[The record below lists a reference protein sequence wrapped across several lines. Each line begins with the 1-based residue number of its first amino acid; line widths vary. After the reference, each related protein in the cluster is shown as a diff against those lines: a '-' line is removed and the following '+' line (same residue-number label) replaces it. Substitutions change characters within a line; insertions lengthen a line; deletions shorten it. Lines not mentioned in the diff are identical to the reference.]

1 VRIAIGS
8 DHAGFDLKSEIL
20 SFLCME
26 GCDIQDMGTFAPD
39 SVDYPDYAH
48 LVVREMLEGR
58 ADLGILICGTGIGM
72 SITANRYPGI
82 RAALCTDAF
91 MARLSR
97 EHNDANVLCLG
108 ARVVGVGLA
117 LDIVNAWI
125 NASFAGG
132 RHQRRVEKIEREAD
146 WQLA

>member
-1 VRIAIGS
+1 MRIAIGS

>member
-1 VRIAIGS
+1 
-8 DHAGFDLKSEIL
+8 
-20 SFLCME
+20 
-26 GCDIQDMGTFAPD
+26 
-39 SVDYPDYAH
+39 
-48 LVVREMLEGR
+48 
-58 ADLGILICGTGIGM
+58 M

-146 WQLA
+146 WQPA